1 MDLKRFIAEA
11 RERNGLSLRDLE
23 KRADDLSHAYIWRLE
38 KGDKDAPSA
47 ATVKKLGTALQLSE
61 RESRVFELLVRTP
74 VDDVLYNILVSR
86 QDIPWDV
93 MESVATMSFRGTR
106 PSTEAEWLRRIEII
120 QDL

>member
-11 RERNGLSLRDLE
+11 RERHGLSLRDLE

-74 VDDVLYNILVSR
+74 IDDVLYTIMVSR
-86 QDIPWDV
+86 RDIPWDV